1 MQKKRLNRL
10 FFAWKCSNFVL
21 ILSITKYIIIVLY
34 KKNKE
39 VWKMKKKIA
48 IICAAVMLV
57 MSFSQSVGAINVIM
71 NSALLEFPDQEPVI
85 ENGTTLVP
93 IRAVAEALGLE
104 VTWDDATDTV
114 VLKKDNFYV
123 ELVIGSTVA
132 KTSAGVKK
140 LAVAPKII
148 NGRTMVPLRF
158 IAEEMGL
165 IVLWNDEYQRV
176 IINGQ
181 VDTQTA
187 PIPPAEEPTGEAP
200 TAEGVETAT
209 DTAADEVVLEEETEA
224 VPEIELTMITT
235 PNTSLLFEIPDTYL
249 PEDTDDEQSFA
260 YRSLDGFDAQHKYNW
275 EIVSQYECYADEDA
289 KSGIIFIVQE
299 LEPYEGEEFDVARAS
314 DDYPEAPERVEFDY
328 EYIFSEIERLIVE
341 QICAEKEI
349 EVPEGYEEMEDED
362 LAIALGF
369 ESGEEMNA
377 YMETV
382 DTQALLY
389 EIPEYVEFAEY
400 QQANGEYRREVN
412 EINNAR
418 NYAIRH
424 FDRVYEELDDETWAM
439 IFSSNLNS
447 DIEVRYESVEVIDF
461 EGKKVVHAVI
471 YAEDPDDEQG
481 TYEYYRYQDGDT
493 LVTIFGGTLFESE
506 ASLEVSEI
514 LANMIIQ

>member
-1 MQKKRLNRL
+1 
-10 FFAWKCSNFVL
+10 
-21 ILSITKYIIIVLY
+21 
-34 KKNKE
+34 
-39 VWKMKKKIA
+39 MKKKIA
-48 IICAAVMLV
+48 IICAAIMLV
-57 MSFSQSVGAINVIM
+57 MSVSQSVGAINVIM
-71 NSALLEFPDQEPVI
+71 NSAFLEFPDQEPVI

-93 IRAVAEALGLE
+93 IRAVAEALGLD

-132 KTSAGVKK
+132 KTSAGVKT

-165 IVLWNDEYQRV
+165 TVLWNDEYQRV

-187 PIPPAEEPTGEAP
+187 PVLPAEDP
-200 TAEGVETAT
+200 TAVVDAPEIVEDAT
-209 DTAADEVVLEEETEA
+209 GAAVTDEAIEEETEF
-224 VPEIELTMITT
+224 VPEIELTEIIT
-235 PNTSLLFEIPDTYL
+235 PNTTLLFEISDTYL

-275 EIVSQYECYADEDA
+275 EIVSQYESYANNDG
-289 KSGIIFIVQE
+289 KSGIIFVVQE

-314 DDYPEAPERVEFDY
+314 DDYPEEPERVAFDP
-328 EYIFSEIERLIVE
+328 EYITSEMSRLLVE

-349 EVPEGYEEMEDED
+349 EIPEGYEEMEDED

-369 ESGEEMNA
+369 ESVEEMNE
-377 YMETV
+377 YTQGV
-382 DTQALLY
+382 DLQALL
-389 EIPEYVEFAEY
+389 EQIPEYVEFTQW
-400 QQANGEYRREVN
+400 QQEHGEYRREVN

-424 FDRVYEELDDETWAM
+424 FDTVYEELDDETWVM

-447 DIEVRYESVEVIDF
+447 DVEVRYENIEIIDF

-506 ASLEVSEI
+506 ADPEVAEI
-514 LANMIIQ
+514 LANMIVE